1 MAASAYT
8 PDRVIPTYAVISGI
22 GVVLTGL
29 RIWVR
34 TSYVRARI
42 GADDIT
48 ALLAAVFVTA
58 ATAMQITNALLGTGG
73 NDIMSADT
81 EWRAR
86 TALKI
91 NWINPI
97 ISPWAFG
104 FIKLSLSLFYRRI
117 FGVSSSFRLLNNIVI
132 VILVLYTVGFC
143 LGQLFLCGT
152 NFYLIWI
159 ELDQQPARDHCAER
173 GRLQFCYALMSVLT
187 DIMVVG
193 LPLAFVGKLQMSR
206 RKKWASAFVFALGF
220 A

>member
-22 GVVLTGL
+22 GVALTGL
-29 RIWVR
+29 RIWIR

-48 ALLAAVFVTA
+48 ALLAGVFVMA

-73 NDIMSADT
+73 NDVMSADT

-117 FGVSSSFRLLNNIVI
+117 FGVWSSFRLLNNIVI
-132 VILVLYTVGFC
+132 VILVLYTVGFS

-173 GRLQFCYALMSVLT
+173 GRLQFCYALISVLT

-193 LPLAFVGKLQMSR
+193 LPLAFVGKLQMSG